1 MEQGHTDRI
10 VSCYGAGKFKVNKK
24 YSRPHETVY
33 TKDGDKY
40 HWLVVER
47 KDPGSVEVQQTD
59 GHGKIPKRHAVTA
72 WDTYESCGGT
82 VRWTCAERLRAEGRG
97 TVRFGM
103 DEIKT
108 IRQAAGND
116 TIFQLPKS
124 IEGRLSALSGEIRK
138 GLLAT
143 AAAHGV
149 LEQKLSVLKRMAEI
163 RERRG
168 NLETSGEMRQKKA
181 ERDAAAL

>member
-1 MEQGHTDRI
+1 MEQGHIDRI
-10 VSCYGAGKFKVNKK
+10 VSCYGAGEFKVNKK

-47 KDPGSVEVQQTD
+47 KGPGSVEVQQTD
-59 GHGKIPKRHAVTA
+59 EHGRITA

-97 TVRFGM
+97 TVRFRM

-108 IRQAAGND
+108 IRQVAGSGIN
-116 TIFQLPKS
+116 FQLPES
-124 IEGRLSALSGEIRK
+124 LEDRLSALSGEIRE

-143 AAAHGV
+143 AAAHGIP
-149 LEQKLSVLKRMAEI
+149 EQRQSVLKRMAEI

-168 NLETSGEMRQKKA
+168 NLEIGREKRQKKA